1 MIIGTELGFPNGL
14 ALDYTANRLFWA
26 DALRDRIETSD
37 LHGRERIQIVP
48 EATHPIGLTQVYNHN
63 SSPNCR
69 EHFLPKLT
77 CSVQFGPHIYWTD
90 WYKKSVERADKVKGS
105 DRTAIRTNL
114 NGVMEIRAVAAEQQ
128 QGWTPCA
135 EENGH
140 CTHLCFHRPQGYIC
154 QCPDVPDKRPCSTS

>member
-1 MIIGTELGFPNGL
+1 
-14 ALDYTANRLFWA
+14 
-26 DALRDRIETSD
+26 
-37 LHGRERIQIVP
+37 
-48 EATHPIGLTQVYNHN
+48 
-63 SSPNCR
+63 
-69 EHFLPKLT
+69 
-77 CSVQFGPHIYWTD
+77 
-90 WYKKSVERADKVKGS
+90 VERADKVKGS
-105 DRTAIRTNL
+105 ERTAIRTNL